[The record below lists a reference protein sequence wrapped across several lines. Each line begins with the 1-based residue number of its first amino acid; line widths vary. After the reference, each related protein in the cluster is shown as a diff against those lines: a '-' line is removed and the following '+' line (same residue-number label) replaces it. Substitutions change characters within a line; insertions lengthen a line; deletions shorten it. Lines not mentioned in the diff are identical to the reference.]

1 MSRKRPSGVAA
12 LVLFCGLH
20 YALDA
25 AASPPPEIGPLE
37 DARMLELPTI
47 EHDDAVTRA
56 AMLDQATTGASAFV
70 TAATAVHFERTRRQ
84 YELHHAAVTEGPL
97 LDPAT
102 DEERRWIEVAM
113 YHCDTAAPRYAKPF
127 LMLELLRIERE
138 FGIPDELRGVTLAT
152 WCGEAA
158 YQLGDIVGDGG
169 NAVGI
174 FQLHPPITRLCGSP
188 DLRHDPIAS
197 AHCWLWNLQRI
208 HAKARRRCPAKQAW
222 TAAELWLSQGGLKS
236 NYSCTRVS
244 GHVARLRVWQRLL
257 ARDERLAAAEMTRA
271 YSVH

>member
-20 YALDA
+20 CATDA
-25 AASPPPEIGPLE
+25 AAAPPPEIGPLE
-37 DARMLELPTI
+37 DASRLDLPMATR
-47 EHDDAVTRA
+47 DAEATRA
-56 AMLDQATTGASAFV
+56 EIVSLASDAASAFV
-70 TAATAVHFERTRRQ
+70 VASIAVHFDRARRQ
-84 YELHHAAVTEGPL
+84 YELHHAGMTEGPL

-158 YQLGDIVGDGG
+158 YQVGDIVGDGG
-169 NAVGI
+169 AAVGI

-197 AHCWLWNLQRI
+197 AHCWLWNLERVY
-208 HAKARRRCPAKQAW
+208 AKARRRCPTKHAW
-222 TAAELWLSQGGLKS
+222 AAAELWLSQGGLKS

-257 ARDERLAAAEMTRA
+257 ARDERLAAADATPA
-271 YSVH
+271 FTVH